1 MPFFSGWFSE
11 HLSGSAGDSVQRGEG
26 NCLLEAG
33 VVAFGLGFLFI
44 SLRGMRERLVD
55 GVGSSKANKQI
66 LSDYS
71 RMEIQDGRVLPNG
84 LLRGIVYI
92 PLMKDGEA
100 ISLRWTAVE
109 NGDLLRFRFQK

>member
-1 MPFFSGWFSE
+1 LLTGSRVLSRLVSG
-11 HLSGSAGDSVQRGEG
+11 
-26 NCLLEAG
+26 
-33 VVAFGLGFLFI
+33 FI
-44 SLRGMRERLVD
+44 HHSKGMRERLVD

-92 PLMKDGEA
+92 PLMRDREV

-109 NGDLLRFRFQK
+109 NGDL